1 MMRFFIVAIAIALLG
16 LFSYVNASSHILDL
30 RDPFGSCDWL
40 CVTNNIIRGIFWISV
55 PIVSIMV
62 LIGAFQLIV
71 AAGDEKKI
79 SSAKKTILYATI
91 GFLVATIA
99 SGIVPIIR
107 GILGV

>member
-1 MMRFFIVAIAIALLG
+1 MTINLAQ
-16 LFSYVNASSHILDL
+16 
-30 RDPFGSCDWL
+30 PFGSCDWL
-40 CVTNNIIRGIFWISV
+40 CVTDNIIRGIFWISV

-79 SSAKKTILYATI
+79 SDAKKTIVYATI
-91 GFLVATIA
+91 GFLVAIIA

-107 GILGV
+107 GILGI